1 MPFESIQIL
10 PIYHNNWFRAG
21 IVGEMSP
28 YSTKSADNWSKR
40 IPSRFRLIKMGN
52 GGEEEDDDEKKK
64 KKKNI
69 GQEFLI
75 LSLIYFRPFR
85 PESIFSNFRN
95 QSDGS
100 FSLQSFRLGRRSGE
114 MERRKGE
121 REKRKK
127 RQKKTNKSSSSSNN
141 NNNHNNKIK

>member
-1 MPFESIQIL
+1 ME
-10 PIYHNNWFRAG
+10 
-21 IVGEMSP
+21 
-28 YSTKSADNWSKR
+28 
-40 IPSRFRLIKMGN
+40 
-52 GGEEEDDDEKKK
+52 EKKK
-64 KKKNI
+64 TMMKKKKEKKNI

-141 NNNHNNKIK
+141 NNNNHNNKINQSQHLHNYNSHRPPSFHSRLWPNSCQPVCSHYLHRNWPPPPSSTPHL